1 MIDKKPLA
9 LRLLSVSTLLL
20 AFACGGS
27 PPKAPDADGPAKK
40 SSSEAS
46 SRERVAVTIYND
58 NFGLVREERSVTLGE
73 GRVELAYADVS
84 AHIEPETVQIKS
96 LTDPS
101 GLSVLEQNYR
111 YDLLS
116 PGTLLKKYV
125 GKKLR
130 VARYNEKLGTDEI
143 KEAELIAIEG
153 GPVLEI
159 DGEIVTNYGGRYL
172 FPEVPANLLP
182 KPTLVWLLASSAA
195 KQKLEVTYL
204 TRNLGWKAD
213 YVLVLSPDDQ
223 RGDLAGWVTLEN
235 NTGTN
240 YENAELKLVAGDVQ
254 RVTPPPPPPPPPM
267 PMEAAAPVSMAAPEF
282 KQEALF
288 EYHLYSLQR
297 KTDLLD
303 KERKQV
309 RLLDAQGVRIEKVL
323 SLRGTE
329 WYYRSQVGKQ
339 PSEKVGVYV
348 KLKNSEKE
356 GLGQPLPKGILRV
369 YKADAGGSRQF
380 VGEDSIDH
388 TPRDEEIEIK
398 LGDAFDVVAERKQ
411 MSHRAQGSC
420 SSESAWQVELRNAK
434 DQAQVVEIIEPAN
447 GDWEVVESS
456 HPAQREDAKSFK
468 FVVDVPARGKT
479 LVTYRIRVRWC

>member
-1 MIDKKPLA
+1 MIKTKPIASRTSCASA
-9 LRLLSVSTLLL
+9 LMFAL
-20 AFACGGS
+20 ACGGT
-27 PPKAPDADGPAKK
+27 PAKAPETDGPATK
-40 SSSEAS
+40 SSSQAS

-58 NFGLVREERSVTLGE
+58 NFGLVREERSVSMGE

-116 PGTLLKKYV
+116 PETLLKKYV

-153 GPVLEI
+153 GPVLKI

-182 KPTLVWLLASSAA
+182 KPTLVWLLASGAA

-213 YVLVLSPDDQ
+213 YVLLLSPDDKL
-223 RGDLAGWVTLEN
+223 GDLAGWVTLEN
-235 NTGTN
+235 NTGTS
-240 YENAELKLVAGDVQ
+240 YEDAELKLVAGDVQ
-254 RVTPPPPPPPPPM
+254 RVAPPPPPM
-267 PMEAAAPVSMAAPEF
+267 APVDMEASMPMAAPAPQF
-282 KQEALF
+282 KQESLF

-309 RLLDAQGVRIEKVL
+309 RLLDAQGIGIQKVL
-323 SLRGTE
+323 SLRGEE
-329 WYYRSQVGKQ
+329 WYFRNQVGGLPPKQ
-339 PSEKVGVYV
+339 KFGVYV
-348 KLKNSEKE
+348 KLTNSEKQ
-356 GLGQPLPKGILRV
+356 GLGQPLPKGVVRV
-369 YKADAGGSRQF
+369 YKADKGGSRQF
-380 VGEDSIDH
+380 VGEDAIDH

-398 LGDAFDVVAERKQ
+398 LGEAFDVLADRKQ
-411 MSHRAQGSC
+411 MTWRPLGSC
-420 SSESAWQVELRNAK
+420 GSESTWEIKVSNAK
-434 DQAQVVEIIEPAN
+434 DAVQAVEIVEPAN
-447 GDWEVVESS
+447 GDWEVVDSS
-456 HPAQREDAKSFK
+456 HPAKREDAKSFK
-468 FVVDVPARGKT
+468 FTVDVPGRGST
-479 LVTYRIRVRWC
+479 LVTYRLRVRWC

>member
-1 MIDKKPLA
+1 MIKTKPIA
-9 LRLLSVSTLLL
+9 SRTWCASALLL
-20 AFACGGS
+20 AVACGGT
-27 PPKAPDADGPAKK
+27 PAKAPDTDGPATK
-40 SSSEAS
+40 SSSQAS

-58 NFGLVREERSVTLGE
+58 NFGLVREERSVALGK
-73 GRVELAYADVS
+73 GRVELAFADVS

-116 PGTLLKKYV
+116 PETLLKKYV

-130 VARYNEKLGTDEI
+130 VARYNQKLGTDEI
-143 KEAELIAIEG
+143 KDAELVAIEG

-159 DGEIVTNYGGRYL
+159 DGEIVTNYGGRFL

-182 KPTLVWLLASSAA
+182 KPTLVWLLSSGAA
-195 KQKLEVTYL
+195 QQKLEVTYL

-213 YVLVLSPDDQ
+213 YVLLLSPDDKQ
-223 RGDLAGWVTLEN
+223 GDLAGWVTLEN
-235 NTGTN
+235 NTGTS

-254 RVTPPPPPPPPPM
+254 RVAPPPPPM
-267 PMEAAAPVSMAAPEF
+267 PPMAMEEAMPMAAPAPQF
-282 KQEALF
+282 KQESLF

-309 RLLDAQGVRIEKVL
+309 RLLDAQGIGITKIL
-323 SLRGTE
+323 SLHGTE
-329 WYYRSQVGKQ
+329 WYYRSQIGPEAPV
-339 PSEKVGVYV
+339 EKVGVYV
-348 KLKNSEKE
+348 KLTNSEKQ
-356 GLGQPLPKGILRV
+356 GLGQPLPKGIIRV
-369 YKADAGGSRQF
+369 YKADQGGSRQF
-380 VGEDSIDH
+380 VGEDAIDH

-398 LGDAFDVVAERKQ
+398 LGESFDVVPERKQ
-411 MSHRAQGSC
+411 MAWRALGSC
-420 SSESAWQVELRNAK
+420 GSESSWEIKLRNAK
-434 DQAQVVEIIEPAN
+434 DAAQQVEIVEPAN

-456 HPAQREDAKSFK
+456 HPAKREDAKSFK
-468 FVVDVPARGKT
+468 FTVDVPGRGT
-479 LVTYRIRVRWC
+479 TVVTYRIRVRWC